1 MPPFEARV
9 DGARVV
15 VDATPMMTLGDAVA
29 ACAAKLRATRG
40 ATTTMTIETTDD
52 GAAPTH
58 EVTVDGARASSE
70 DLRTAIRYLNHPRG
84 ARVEARRREG
94 REEGARTTT
103 MSYPTTRRATTT
115 TTTTTTEKAVEATGD
130 GTGDARALDALGRAF
145 RVIRREV
152 EIEEGP
158 NDAGED
164 LPEAFY
170 ELTTTD
176 AAALMK
182 RSREEPVLMT
192 KKMRE
197 AAAMGKPK
205 PTRAA
210 IRFTLPPP
218 SDLVVEASFAASERV
233 RDLYEFV
240 ARCARDRAV
249 AESVELFVT
258 PPKRV
263 FSRNDDATLLSA
275 GLAPAARVRVG
286 AKGATSFASARDA
299 EALLRADLIA
309 LAAEPAK
316 PTVRVVENGSNLALD
331 DAEPEKTQA
340 QKKAAVTNKLM
351 GHLMG
356 RR

>member
-15 VDATPMMTLGDAVA
+15 VDATPTTTLGDAVA
-29 ACAAKLRATRG
+29 ACAAKARGARRG
-40 ATTTMTIETTDD
+40 ATTTTTID

-58 EVTVDGARASSE
+58 EVTIDGARASSE
-70 DLRTAIRYLNHPRG
+70 DLRTAIRYLNLPRG
-84 ARVEARRREG
+84 ARVEARRRDAG
-94 REEGARTTT
+94 AAARTTT
-103 MSYPTTRRATTT
+103 TAAAATTRRATTT
-115 TTTTTTEKAVEATGD
+115 TTTTTTTTAATAIGD
-130 GTGDARALDALGRAF
+130 GTSAACALDALGRAF

-158 NDAGED
+158 SDAGEE

-176 AAALMK
+176 AAALMR

-197 AAAMGKPK
+197 AAAAAAGRAP

-240 ARCARDRAV
+240 ARCASDRAV

-286 AKGATSFASARDA
+286 AKGAPSFASARDA

-331 DAEPEKTQA
+331 DAKPEKTQA
-340 QKKAAVTNKLM
+340 QKKAAVTSKLM

>member
-1 MPPFEARV
+1 
-9 DGARVV
+9 
-15 VDATPMMTLGDAVA
+15 
-29 ACAAKLRATRG
+29 
-40 ATTTMTIETTDD
+40 
-52 GAAPTH
+52 
-58 EVTVDGARASSE
+58 
-70 DLRTAIRYLNHPRG
+70 
-84 ARVEARRREG
+84 
-94 REEGARTTT
+94 
-103 MSYPTTRRATTT
+103 
-115 TTTTTTEKAVEATGD
+115 
-130 GTGDARALDALGRAF
+130 
-145 RVIRREV
+145 
-152 EIEEGP
+152 
-158 NDAGED
+158 
-164 LPEAFY
+164 
-170 ELTTTD
+170 
-176 AAALMK
+176 
-182 RSREEPVLMT
+182 
-192 KKMRE
+192 
-197 AAAMGKPK
+197 
-205 PTRAA
+205 
-210 IRFTLPPP
+210 
-218 SDLVVEASFAASERV
+218 LVVEASFAASERV

-275 GLAPAARVRVG
+275 GMAPAARVRVG

>member
-15 VDATPMMTLGDAVA
+15 VDATPTTTLGDAVA
-29 ACAAKLRATRG
+29 ACAAKARGARRG
-40 ATTTMTIETTDD
+40 ATTTTTID

-58 EVTVDGARASSE
+58 EVTIDGARASSE
-70 DLRTAIRYLNHPRG
+70 DLRTGIRYLNLPRG
-84 ARVEARRREG
+84 ARVEARRRDAG
-94 REEGARTTT
+94 AAARTTT
-103 MSYPTTRRATTT
+103 TAAAATTRRATTT
-115 TTTTTTEKAVEATGD
+115 TTTTTTTTAATAIGD
-130 GTGDARALDALGRAF
+130 GTSAACALDARGRAF

-158 NDAGED
+158 SDAGEE

-176 AAALMK
+176 AAALMR

-197 AAAMGKPK
+197 AAAAGKPK

-240 ARCARDRAV
+240 ARCASDRAV

-286 AKGATSFASARDA
+286 AKGAPSFASARDA

-331 DAEPEKTQA
+331 DAKPEKTQA
-340 QKKAAVTNKLM
+340 QKKAAVTSKLM

>member
-40 ATTTMTIETTDD
+40 ATTTMTIETTD

-130 GTGDARALDALGRAF
+130 ETGDARALDALGRAF

>member
-84 ARVEARRREG
+84 ARVEARRRE
-94 REEGARTTT
+94 EGARTTA
-103 MSYPTTRRATTT
+103 RRATT

-275 GLAPAARVRVG
+275 GMAPAARVRVG